1 MFALMQDM
9 FMLTAGFVLLILSGN
24 FLVRAA
30 VAVANQ
36 FGLPQLVIGV
46 TVVSFGTS
54 LPELLVSL
62 QAALKGHPDMS
73 IGNVVGSNIA
83 NIALVLGLVAVILPV
98 PVKKHAAVFDWP
110 IMMFAS
116 LLFYAFILNGTLHRW
131 EGLVFIG
138 FLVAYL
144 YLSIWYARTHKR
156 PVEEQKTPGMH
167 IGLAV
172 LLILVSSGGLALG
185 ASWLVDGAA
194 EIARMLN
201 VSERVISI
209 TMVAF
214 GTSVPELATSAIA
227 AIRKEMDIS
236 IGNILGSNVFNL
248 FAILGITSIV
258 VPIPVAGQVISFDIF
273 WMLGIAL
280 LLFLFMFPLNRAK
293 INRLYGTALLFIYA
307 AYVYMLF
314 L

>member
-1 MFALMQDM
+1 MQDI
-9 FMLTAGFVLLILSGN
+9 FMLSAGFVLLVLSGN
-24 FLVRAA
+24 FLVRSA
-30 VAVANQ
+30 VAIANKL
-36 FGLPQLVIGV
+36 GLPQLVIGV

-54 LPELLVSL
+54 LPELLVSM
-62 QAALKGHPDMS
+62 QAALKGHPDMA

-83 NIALVLGLVAVILPV
+83 NIALVLGVVAIILPV
-98 PVKKHAAVFDWP
+98 PVKRHAAIFDWP

-131 EGLVFIG
+131 EGILF
-138 FLVAYL
+138 VALLIIYI
-144 YLSIWYARTHKR
+144 YISIWYARKHR
-156 PVEEQKTPGMH
+156 PPKDESKPPGMSV
-167 IGLAV
+167 GLAV
-172 LLILVSSGGLALG
+172 VLILVSSGGLALG

-194 EIARMLN
+194 EIARQLN
-201 VSERVISI
+201 ISERVISI

-248 FAILGITSIV
+248 FAILGITSIA

-280 LLFLFMFPLNRAK
+280 LLFLFMFPLRRAK
-293 INRLYGTALLFIYA
+293 INRLYGSILLLVYSV
-307 AYVYMLF
+307 YVFMLF
-314 L
+314 H